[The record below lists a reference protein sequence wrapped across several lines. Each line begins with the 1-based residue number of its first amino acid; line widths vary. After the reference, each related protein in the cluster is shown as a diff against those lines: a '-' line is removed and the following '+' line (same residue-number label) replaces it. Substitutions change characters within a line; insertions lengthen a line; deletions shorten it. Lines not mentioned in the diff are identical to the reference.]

1 MIIREYKLEDRE
13 GIEKCIFELQ
23 ELELN
28 LDSEVR
34 QNSPEI
40 THSYFDYLVKN
51 LEKKD
56 GKIFVAEDEGVIIGF
71 MAVILEE
78 GSAPYTKIKHYAYI
92 TDIAVL
98 TQYRNQGIGKL
109 LLAEAERFAIKVGLD
124 MLYLD
129 VMAKN
134 NLALDFYH
142 KNGFRDENIGLFKK
156 ING

>member
-1 MIIREYKLEDRE
+1 MTIREYKQEDRE
-13 GIEKCIFELQ
+13 AVEKCIFELQ

-28 LDSEVR
+28 LDPEVR

-40 THSYFDYLVKN
+40 THSYFDYLTKN
-51 LEKKD
+51 LEKKS
-56 GKIFVAEDEGVIIGF
+56 GKMFVAENEDEIVGF
-71 MAVILEE
+71 VAITLEK
-78 GSAPYTKIKHYAYI
+78 GTAPYTKIKHYAYI

-98 TQYRNQGIGKL
+98 AQHRSRGIGKL
-109 LLAEAERFAIKVGLD
+109 LLVEAEKFAVKAGLD

-142 KNGFRDENIGLFKK
+142 KNGFREENVGLFKK
-156 ING
+156 LG